1 MRDRNTDLWK
11 PRNPLTQ
18 QSHRRE
24 VLWQITIP
32 VVVGTVLML
41 ALCVL
46 ATMLSAPSASLWADI
61 SIIWMIPPVFLVA
74 FLMMAINAG
83 SAYLLIRVIAAAP
96 PFFFKAQNFFRRVQ
110 LKVGAITNKAVEP
123 FLRLQAWGASA
134 RAAKREAQRVIDKT
148 QLRR

>member
-41 ALCVL
+41 VVCFL
-46 ATMLSAPSASLWADI
+46 AATLSSPNASRWADI
-61 SIIWMIPPVFLVA
+61 SVIWLIPPGFLIA
-74 FLMMAINAG
+74 LLMMLINAG
-83 SAYLLIRVIAAAP
+83 SAYLLIRMIAAAP
-96 PFFFKAQNFFRRVQ
+96 PFFFKVQNFLRRVQ
-110 LKVGAITNKAVEP
+110 LKVAAYSNKAVEP
-123 FLRLQAWGASA
+123 VLRVQGWSASA
-134 RAAKREAQRVIDKT
+134 RAAKREAQRVI
-148 QLRR
+148 RRN